1 MTETKLK
8 IKTYGEKVLREKAGR
23 VAKISE
29 EHRRIL
35 SQMSQTMYE
44 GSGVGLAAPQVG
56 ISLQMIVVDIGDGLY
71 KLINPRISKKRGR
84 QAISEGC
91 LSLPGISVK
100 VKRAKHIR
108 VSARNEEGVLLEIE
122 ASNLFACVLQHEIDH
137 LKGKLIVDYA
147 SFLDKVRIKKK
158 LSVLKKKTGQPG

>member
-1 MTETKLK
+1 
-8 IKTYGEKVLREKAGR
+8 
-23 VAKISE
+23 
-29 EHRRIL
+29 
-35 SQMSQTMYE
+35 
-44 GSGVGLAAPQVG
+44 
-56 ISLQMIVVDIGDGLY
+56 
-71 KLINPRISKKRGR
+71 RISKKRGR

>member
-122 ASNLFACVLQHEIDH
+122 ASDLFACVLQHEIDH